1 MAFKIGEI
9 GVPKGHRL
17 IFEDFF
23 SERFK
28 NRIVAWYKLG
38 DASGATTA
46 VDSGTNGYNSTAL
59 SGVTF
64 NQTGISNT
72 AHKAASFNGSSGAS
86 YIQLESSPGNRFRPT
101 GSLTTFT
108 IFCWFKRSGNGTS
121 PTSGTGTGGMTSVEP
136 LVTKG
141 MAESETAGLNLGWF
155 LGLEAI
161 GSTYYLGADYEIG
174 NTPGGTNFPT
184 GRNARM
190 IDITC
195 DATTDVFTVRQSVG
209 GAVGTHHW
217 NNGERIR
224 IGGTA
229 VTGVTAATWYYII
242 DANQAAGTFKLS
254 STPGGAS
261 LNVQTTVSASGLW
274 CNHARNTNV
283 YDHTTMSSAW
293 HFAALTWDGTNLI
306 TYLDG
311 ELAEWEK
318 PTMAPPEATSSQLA
332 GISCGITSAGTR
344 SGAFNG
350 LMQDV
355 AILSG
360 VMSSSEIKNL
370 YQQGMMTPMP
380 VLPTPSASMLT
391 TSPTFAGTQNTIVV
405 QLTDDI
411 SIDDSS
417 VLSASVVL
425 KKDGVTLTEGVDYTF
440 SYDSAL
446 DRITLTSIASNFASG
461 AYTVT
466 LN

>member
-1 MAFKIGEI
+1 MAFKIGEV
-9 GVPKGHRL
+9 GQPKGHRL
-17 IFEDFF
+17 PFEDFF

-28 NRIVAWYKLG
+28 NRLVAWYKLA

-46 VDSGTNGYNSTAL
+46 VDAGPSGYNSVGLA
-59 SGVTF
+59 GVTF
-64 NQTGISNT
+64 NQSGMPNT
-72 AHKAASFNGSSGAS
+72 SLKAASFTGTSGAS

-101 GSLTTFT
+101 GAMLTFS
-108 IFCWFKRSGNGTS
+108 IFCWFKRNGNGTT
-121 PTSGTGTGGMTSVEP
+121 PTSGTGTGGMTAEP

-141 MAESETAGLNLGWF
+141 MAQSETAGLNCGWF
-155 LGLEAI
+155 MGLEAI

-174 NTPGGTNFPT
+174 SSPGGANFPT

-190 IDITC
+190 IDLTC

-224 IGGTA
+224 IGGTT
-229 VTGVTAATWYYII
+229 VTGVTAGTWYYII
-242 DANQAAGTFKLS
+242 NANQAAGTFQLS
-254 STPGGAS
+254 ATAGGAA
-261 LNVQTTVSASGLW
+261 LNVGTTVSTSGLW

-283 YDHTTMSSAW
+283 YDHSTMSSSW
-293 HFAALTWDGTNLI
+293 HLAVLTWDGVNLI

-311 ELAEWEK
+311 EIAEWEK

-332 GISCGITSAGTR
+332 GISCGITSAGSR
-344 SGAFNG
+344 SGGFNG
-350 LMQDV
+350 LLQHV
-355 AILSG
+355 TILSG
-360 VMSSSEIKNL
+360 VLSSSEVKNL
-370 YQQGMMTPMP
+370 YQQGMMTPVP
-380 VLPTPSASMLT
+380 VAPTPSANMV
-391 TSPTFAGTQNTIVV
+391 TSSPVFAGTQNTIVI
-405 QLTDDI
+405 QLSDSI

-417 VLSASVVL
+417 VSSSSVVL

-440 SYDSAL
+440 SYDSGT
-446 DRITLTSIASNFASG
+446 DRITLTSVAENFPSG